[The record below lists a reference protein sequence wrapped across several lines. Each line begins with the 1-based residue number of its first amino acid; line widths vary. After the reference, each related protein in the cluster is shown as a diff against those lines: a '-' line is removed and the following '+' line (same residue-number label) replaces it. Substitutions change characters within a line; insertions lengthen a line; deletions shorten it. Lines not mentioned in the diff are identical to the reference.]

1 MQLKYCAI
9 LQCIMEPTLNLL
21 PLIIQFV
28 TRQIIDAHL
37 KSQLTMIA
45 EFAKGASIYD
55 ISNIFGFF
63 DPLPPPLSRSQT
75 S

>member
-1 MQLKYCAI
+1 
-9 LQCIMEPTLNLL
+9 MEPTLNLL

-45 EFAKGASIYD
+45 ELAKGASIND
-55 ISNIFGFF
+55 VPKNFGFF
-63 DPLPPPLSRSQT
+63 YPLSRT
-75 S
+75 